1 MKHVGVLLF
10 FCLCVL
16 ECSAK
21 NGVDTLCIR
30 FLSWDTYNLPH
41 IVTCNNFED
50 ELPYTEHRVCSKT
63 AVVKLLESLKNL
75 HQTVDSD
82 FSVGCKLFFLCDGN
96 VVKKVCLNSK
106 YVLMDGRTFI
116 CTQELMNTIDDVIK
130 EGIVTNTHYNY
141 DIGKYGN
148 EYMGGRDSLFL
159 KIDHY
164 LARKLP
170 KSIKNV
176 GDIRIVVYCKA
187 DKNGRSTQVKIRLYN
202 RILSKKQEKRL
213 EKLLNYFFFHEVKW
227 KPDETRMLSDW
238 IVLNHKIKGGI
249 IERTGN

>member
-116 CTQELMNTIDDVIK
+116 CTQELMNTINDIMHKGVIM
-130 EGIVTNTHYNY
+130 NRQDRFLPN
-141 DIGKYGN
+141 KYGD
-148 EYMGGRDSLFL
+148 EYIHGRETLFSEL
-159 KIDHY
+159 EAYYAKHVPESI
-164 LARKLP
+164 RK
-170 KSIKNV
+170 N
-176 GDIRIVVYCKA
+176 GDTRIVVYCKSN
-187 DKNGRSTQVKIRLYN
+187 KKGKTTKIERVRIYNTNLSDSQTKDIERLIY
-202 RILSKKQEKRL
+202 R
-213 EKLLNYFFFHEVKW
+213 FFMRKVRW
-227 KPDETRMLSDW
+227 KPDETRMQSDW
-238 IVLNHKIKGGI
+238 ITIYYKIEGDQGI
-249 IERTGN
+249 IP